1 MTGRRRHWV
10 RYNDTP
16 RPPPDNSGTHLF
28 EFIFLGTSA
37 SAPSIH
43 RGLSAHIVS
52 FREHR
57 FLIDCGEGTQRQILR
72 SGVGFRRLNRIL
84 ITHGHL
90 DHILGLAGLL
100 STFARWEAVEQL
112 EIWAS
117 PWALDRIHDLL
128 FGVVL
133 RGARPSVEVKLMP
146 IETGSLLE
154 DENLRLEAF
163 PVKHRGK
170 GTFGFV
176 FEQAARRPFLPDQA
190 DALGLPEGPIR
201 RDLVRGQTVTLS
213 DGTQITP
220 EEVLGPPRRG
230 AKLVHVGDCGSTK
243 GLERPCAEADGLV
256 IEATY
261 LESDRELARNFGH
274 LTARQAAE
282 LAAEAKVGHLYLT
295 HISRRYRE
303 SQIRDEAREVF
314 PEVTVARD
322 FDRFRILR
330 TNAEIDPLAVND

>member
-1 MTGRRRHWV
+1 M
-10 RYNDTP
+10 
-16 RPPPDNSGTHLF
+16 F

-43 RGLSAHIVS
+43 RGLSAHILS
-52 FREHR
+52 FREYR

-72 SGVGFRRLNRIL
+72 AGVGFRRLNRVL

-100 STFARWEAVEQL
+100 STFARWEAVERL

-117 PWALDRIHDLL
+117 PWALDRIRDLL

-133 RGARPSVEVKLMP
+133 RGARPPVEVELIP
-146 IETGSLLE
+146 IETGTLLE
-154 DENLRLEAF
+154 DEQLQVEAF
-163 PVKHRGK
+163 PVRHRGK
-170 GTFGFV
+170 GTFGFA
-176 FEQAARRPFLPDQA
+176 FEQSARRPFLPERA
-190 DALGLPEGPIR
+190 DELGIPEGPIR
-201 RDLVRGQTVTLS
+201 RDLVRGQTVTLP

-220 EEVLGPPRRG
+220 DQVLGPPRRG
-230 AKLVHVGDCGSTK
+230 ARLVHVGDCGSTK
-243 GLERPCAEADGLV
+243 NLRKPCEGADGLV

-261 LESDRELARNFGH
+261 MHSDAELARDFGH

-282 LAAEAKVGHLYLT
+282 LAGEAGVGHLYLT

-314 PEVTVARD
+314 PNVTVARD
-322 FDRFRILR
+322 FDRFRIR
-330 TNAEIDPLAVND
+330 RSGSEIDHIEVDD